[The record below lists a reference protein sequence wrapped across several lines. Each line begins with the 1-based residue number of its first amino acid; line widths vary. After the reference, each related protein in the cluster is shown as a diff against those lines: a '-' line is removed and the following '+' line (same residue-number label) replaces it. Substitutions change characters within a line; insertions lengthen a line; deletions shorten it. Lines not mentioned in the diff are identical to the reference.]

1 MNRKQYSLMIV
12 LALVAG
18 LVSGAVFVFFTPT
31 VSMADCSK
39 ASSMVEAFKAS
50 GLIKGIAPDYE
61 DYYVNAKNWFSLS
74 STEKEFVVTTFSTYR
89 SCKSQGGFTGVNVR
103 SSTSGRKLATFRERD
118 GVTIEQ

>member
-1 MNRKQYSLMIV
+1 MNRKQYSLLLL

-18 LVSGAVFVFFTPT
+18 LVGGAVFVFFTPT

-39 ASSMVEAFKAS
+39 ASSMVKVFKAS
-50 GLIKGIAPDYE
+50 GLIKGIAPDYK
-61 DYYVNAKNWFSLS
+61 DYYVNAKSWFSLS

-89 SCKSQGGFTGVNVR
+89 SCKSLSGYTGVDVR
-103 SSTSGRKLATFRERD
+103 SSTSGLKLATFRERD

>member
-1 MNRKQYSLMIV
+1 MNRKQYSLLLV

-18 LVSGAVFVFFTPT
+18 LVGGAVFVFFTPT

-39 ASSMVEAFKAS
+39 ASSMVKVFKAS
-50 GLIKGIAPDYE
+50 GLIKGIAPDYK
-61 DYYVNAKNWFSLS
+61 DYYVNAKSWFSLS

-89 SCKSQGGFTGVNVR
+89 SCKSLSGYTGVDVR

>member
-1 MNRKQYSLMIV
+1 MSKKQYSFMLI

-39 ASSMVEAFKAS
+39 ASSMVEVFKAS
-50 GLIKGIAPDYE
+50 GLIKGIAPDYK
-61 DYYVNAKNWFSLS
+61 DYYVNAKSWLSLS

-89 SCKSQGGFTGVNVR
+89 SCKSLSGYTGVNVR
-103 SSTSGRKLATFRERD
+103 SSTSGQKLATFRERD

>member
-1 MNRKQYSLMIV
+1 MSKKQYSFMLI

-39 ASSMVEAFKAS
+39 ASSMVEVFKAS
-50 GLIKGIAPDYE
+50 GLIKGIAPDYK
-61 DYYVNAKNWFSLS
+61 DYYVNAKSWLSLS

-89 SCKSQGGFTGVNVR
+89 SCKSLSGYTGVSVR

>member
-1 MNRKQYSLMIV
+1 MSKKQHSFMLI

-39 ASSMVEAFKAS
+39 ASSMVEVFKAS
-50 GLIKGIAPDYE
+50 GLIKGIAPDYK
-61 DYYVNAKNWFSLS
+61 DYYVNAKSWLSLS

-89 SCKSQGGFTGVNVR
+89 SCKSLSGYTGVNVR
-103 SSTSGRKLATFRERD
+103 SSTSGLKLATFRERD

>member
-1 MNRKQYSLMIV
+1 MSKKQYSFMLI

-39 ASSMVEAFKAS
+39 ASSMVEVFKAS
-50 GLIKGIAPDYE
+50 GLIKGIAPDYK
-61 DYYVNAKNWFSLS
+61 DYYVNTKSWLSLS

-89 SCKSQGGFTGVNVR
+89 SCKSLSSYKGVNVW